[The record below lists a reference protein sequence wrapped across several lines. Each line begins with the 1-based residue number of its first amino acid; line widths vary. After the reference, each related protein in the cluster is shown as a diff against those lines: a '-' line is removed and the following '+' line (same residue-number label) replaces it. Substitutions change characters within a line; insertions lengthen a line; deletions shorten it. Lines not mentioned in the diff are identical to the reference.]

1 MVQLIVG
8 VKGTGKTKKMLDH
21 VHESIKN
28 VEGNIVYLDK
38 SSQNMHELDNKVRLI
53 NVSEYPIDTT
63 DQFIGFVCGI
73 CSQDYDLQEM
83 YLDGFLKIAR
93 LEGQDISSALS
104 QLNKISEQFKVN
116 MVLSV
121 SRKHKAGAHKRS
133 PVFYCIK
140 KREEQVPCQETGEEK
155 RSSE

>member
-8 VKGTGKTKKMLDH
+8 SKGDGKTKHLLDR
-21 VHESIKN
+21 VNSQIKTAS
-28 VEGNIVYLDK
+28 GNIVYLDK
-38 SSQNMHELDNKVRLI
+38 NTKHMHELDNKVRLI

-121 SRKHKAGAHKRS
+121 SMD
-133 PVFYCIK
+133 
-140 KREEQVPCQETGEEK
+140 E
-155 RSSE
+155 SELPESCKQYVDVAL